1 MPLIHADLVH
11 FIVWASWIYYKV
23 RKQWL
28 PLPDPWT
35 CIILLVFSDKGG
47 KLGEPVCIL
56 KTPWLLGNRKYQVEK
71 GANSTTFQSE
81 KIYLPKHILTCDSGI
96 HTLVY
101 TKLNI
106 TNTFFQHH
114 KHLLSTQG
122 VTNVHMA

>member
-1 MPLIHADLVH
+1 MPIMYIFVPCVFGVLSVDFSHHDTH
-11 FIVWASWIYYKV
+11 MDMY
-23 RKQWL
+23 
-28 PLPDPWT
+28 PWT

-81 KIYLPKHILTCDSGI
+81 KIYLPKLILTCDSGI

-101 TKLNI
+101 INSNI
-106 TNTFFQHH
+106 TNTFFQHRESQMYTWH
-114 KHLLSTQG
+114 E
-122 VTNVHMA
+122 